1 MESSVN
7 ETGDFD
13 AYLADSPRFIFLV
26 PVVVVSGIRLLPALL
41 QWPIPRSNLCHTVIV
56 SSKLMRDRSQ
66 EQIQNH

>member
-26 PVVVVSGIRLLPALL
+26 SVVVVPGIRLLPALL
-41 QWPIPRSNLCHTVIV
+41 
-56 SSKLMRDRSQ
+56 
-66 EQIQNH
+66 